1 MDMVWKMPK
10 DQREGGGGGGRAAP
24 QIYFKVA
31 EERRGTSIF
40 LPFPAPPPALRRD
53 TSPERTP
60 ALPPPN
66 PALPVFEG
74 GSERV

>member
-1 MDMVWKMPK
+1 MVWKMPK

-40 LPFPAPPPALRRD
+40 LPFPAPPPSTKARYQSRED
-53 TSPERTP
+53 PCPP
-60 ALPPPN
+60 APQPCF
-66 PALPVFEG
+66 ASV
-74 GSERV
+74 